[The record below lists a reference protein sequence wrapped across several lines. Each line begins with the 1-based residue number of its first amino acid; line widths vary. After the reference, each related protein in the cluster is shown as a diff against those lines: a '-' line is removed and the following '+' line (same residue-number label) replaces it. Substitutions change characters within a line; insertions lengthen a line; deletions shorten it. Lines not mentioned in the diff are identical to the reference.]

1 MKKSQAKKI
10 FAQLWA
16 LREEWKPKWKELAE
30 YMAPTHGEF
39 DDTSERRNDA
49 HKIDAHKIVDSTPLK
64 AVKTL
69 GAGMMGGL
77 TSPSLRWFFLRT
89 KDVNQDPGGP
99 KARWLQQVQETL
111 ENVLDGAGVYN
122 ALHNFYQEIAV
133 FGTAAFLLEEDP
145 KTVVRAVPL
154 TIGEYAI
161 GTDDKGKPCR
171 VARRF
176 QMTVWQL
183 KEAFG
188 EDNLP
193 ARIKEDLKAK
203 KYDIV
208 HTVYH
213 LITPNTDRNAGKADK
228 RNMPWASLYWTKG
241 SEDEFL
247 RQSGYEEFPLVCAR
261 WDVKND
267 TQVYGKGPGWE
278 VIGDV
283 KMLQKLQK
291 TKLICVDI
299 LTNPPVAV
307 SSAVSGMP
315 DLTPGGITRY
325 NSTTDPGVKPVFQT
339 PMDLTALENVI
350 QTTQNRINAMFYVD
364 LFLMLSG
371 VDAGKMTATEVQA
384 RLQEKMMVLGPVL
397 QRLKEE
403 LLDPLLSRAFQICW
417 RMGILPEPPEDIGSL
432 DVEYV
437 SVIAQ
442 AQKNANVQTIVQGVM
457 LAQTW
462 AQTDPNVL
470 DFVDFGAALREAY
483 KAMGA
488 PADILRPQEEVDQ
501 MRQERAAQQ
510 AQMEQMQQAQA
521 LMQGAK
527 TLSDT
532 QLGTGSAL
540 DAVAQAMGGE
550 Q

>member
-1 MKKSQAKKI
+1 MKKSQAKRI

-16 LREEWKPKWKELAE
+16 LRDIWTPKWKELAE
-30 YMAPTHGEF
+30 FMAPLRGAF
-39 DDTSERRNDA
+39 DDGERTQYAKKMDA
-49 HKIDAHKIVDSTPLK
+49 KKIIDSTPLK

-89 KDVNQDPGGP
+89 KAANQDPGGP
-99 KARWLQQVQETL
+99 AARWLQQTQEIL
-111 ENVLDGAGVYN
+111 ENVLDSAGVYN
-122 ALHNFYQEIAV
+122 ALHNFYQEIGV
-133 FGTAAFLLEEDP
+133 FGTAAFLLEEDER
-145 KTVVRAVPL
+145 TVVRAVPM

-161 GTDDKGKPCR
+161 DTDEKGKPCR
-171 VARRF
+171 MARKLR
-176 QMTVWQL
+176 MSVWQL
-183 KEAFG
+183 RETFG
-188 EDNLP
+188 EENLP
-193 ARIKEDLKAK
+193 ARVREQLEAK
-203 KYDIV
+203 KYDQTYAV
-208 HTVYH
+208 CH
-213 LITPNTDRNAGKADK
+213 LITPNDGRDAAKADK
-228 RNMPWASLYWTKG
+228 RNMPWISLYWMEGTG
-241 SEDEFL
+241 EEFL
-247 RQSGYEEFPLVCAR
+247 REGGYEEFPLICAR

-278 VIGDV
+278 TLGDV
-283 KMLQKLQK
+283 KMLQKLQRS
-291 TKLICVDI
+291 KLYSVD
-299 LTNPPVAV
+299 LLNNPPVAV
-307 SSAVSGMP
+307 SAAVPGLP
-315 DLTPGGITRY
+315 DLRPGGITRY
-325 NSTTDPGVKPVFQT
+325 NNATDPGIKAVYQT
-339 PMDLTALENVI
+339 PLDLNSLEKVI
-350 QTTQNRINAMFYVD
+350 YETQTRINAMYYVD

-384 RLQEKMMVLGPVL
+384 RTQEKMMVLGPVL

-417 RMGILPEPPEDIGSL
+417 RMGILPPPPDNISNLDI
-432 DVEYV
+432 EYV

-442 AQKNANVQTIVQGVM
+442 AQKNASVQTITQGIT

-462 AQTDPNVL
+462 AQTDPSVL

-488 PADILRPQEEVDQ
+488 PADMLRPEEEVNQ
-501 MRQERAAQQ
+501 MRQERAQQQ
-510 AQMEQMQQAQA
+510 AQTAQMQQAQA

-540 DAVAQAMGGE
+540 DAVAQAMRGG